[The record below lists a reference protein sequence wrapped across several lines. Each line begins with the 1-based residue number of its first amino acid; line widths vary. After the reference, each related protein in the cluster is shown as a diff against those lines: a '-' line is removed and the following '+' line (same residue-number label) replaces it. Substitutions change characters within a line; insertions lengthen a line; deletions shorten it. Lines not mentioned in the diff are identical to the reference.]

1 MQVAILGAGLAG
13 LSCSFHIG
21 HKNCT
26 VFEKKPYFG
35 GHTATHRID
44 ECLWDEG
51 PHLSFTKIEYV
62 KNLLSST
69 AKVGILE
76 QANDVS
82 NWFRDRWIPHPAQ
95 SNLYAVPKPL
105 ATECLDD
112 FIQSRQTIENDL
124 IPQNYADWL
133 DQAFGKKFAL
143 NFPYAYTRKYWT
155 CEPQMLTAD
164 WVGQRMYRPD
174 PETIKSGY
182 MAPTIKNTHY
192 FAKFRYP
199 EYEGFGGFL
208 TGIAENG
215 NIKLNQELTAIDL
228 ENKKLKFANGDENFY
243 DCLINTM
250 PLPAFISLIPNVPS
264 KVKDAANSLHC
275 SSVLLINVKA
285 DGPSL
290 LDHHW
295 LYVYDEDM
303 LSTRITQIHHL
314 SPNNCP
320 DGSIGIQVEVY
331 ESKLR
336 PFRLSHAEMANIVTK
351 EVAKMG
357 LIHSIESIQ
366 SVHTQYIPYAN
377 VIFTEKR
384 RESQEIILDWLTGYG
399 LTREEDDLDPMTNW
413 DNVSG
418 LKPCTLYNA
427 GRYAQWKY
435 YWTDD
440 CIMRGLQ
447 ISAALSKQLPQ

>member
-1 MQVAILGAGLAG
+1 MQVAILGAGLSG

-21 HKNCT
+21 HKDCT

-35 GHTATHRID
+35 GHTATHCID
-44 ECLWDEG
+44 GCFWDEG
-51 PHLSFTKIEYV
+51 PHLSFTNIEYV
-62 KNLLSST
+62 KNLFSST
-69 AKVGILE
+69 SKVGILE

-82 NWFRDRWIPHPAQ
+82 NWFRDHWVPHPAQ

-112 FIQSRQTIENDL
+112 FIQSRQTTDNNI

-133 DQAFGKKFAL
+133 DQAFGKTFAS

-155 CEPQMLTAD
+155 CEPQALAAD

-182 MAPTIKNTHY
+182 SAPPVKNTHY

-199 EYEGFGGFL
+199 EHEGFAGFL
-208 TGIAENG
+208 TGIAENA
-215 NIKLNQELTAIDL
+215 NIKLNQSLSEIDL
-228 ENKKLKFANGDENFY
+228 ANKKLKFANGDEHSY
-243 DCLINTM
+243 DCLINTI
-250 PLPAFISLIPNVPS
+250 PLPVFISLVPYAPS
-264 KVKDAANSLHC
+264 SVKEAANSLHC
-275 SSVLLINVKA
+275 SSVLLINIKA
-285 DGPSL
+285 SGPSL

-320 DGSIGIQVEVY
+320 NGSIGIQVEVY
-331 ESKLR
+331 ESALK
-336 PFRLSHAEMANIVTK
+336 PFHLSHDEIESIVTR

-357 LIHSIESIQ
+357 LIHSVESIQ
-366 SVHTQYIPYAN
+366 SVHTHYVPYAN

-384 RESQEIILDWLTGYG
+384 RESQEVVLDWLASYG
-399 LTREEDDLDPMTNW
+399 LTREDDDLEPMTDWN
-413 DNVSG
+413 NVPD
-418 LKPCTLYNA
+418 LKPSALYNA

-435 YWTDD
+435 FWTDD

-447 ISAALSKQLPQ
+447 ISAAFAR

>member
-1 MQVAILGAGLAG
+1 MPLQIVASALGLSLNQAECILQKQSYIFQVQVAILGASLAG

-21 HKNCT
+21 QNNFT

-44 ECLWDEG
+44 DCLWDEG

-62 KNLLSST
+62 KNLFSST
-69 AKVGILE
+69 SEIGILE
-76 QANDVS
+76 QVSDVS
-82 NWFRDRWIPHPAQ
+82 KWFQGHWIPHPAK
-95 SNLYAVPKPL
+95 SNLYAAPKLL

-112 FIQSRQTIENDL
+112 FIQSRQNREVNL

-133 DQAFGKKFAL
+133 DQAFGKKFASS
-143 NFPYAYTRKYWT
+143 FPYPYTRKYWT
-155 CEPQMLTAD
+155 CDPQMLTVD
-164 WVGQRMYRPD
+164 WIGQRMFRPD

-182 MAPTIKNTHY
+182 IAPPNKNTYY

-199 EYEGFGGFL
+199 EHEGFAGFL
-208 TGIAENG
+208 TGIAENV
-215 NIKLNQELTAIDL
+215 NFKLNQKLTTIDVA
-228 ENKKLKFANGDENFY
+228 NKKLLFANGDEHYY
-243 DCLINTM
+243 DCLVNTM
-250 PLPAFISLIPNVPS
+250 PLPVFIALIPYAPS
-264 KVKDAANSLHC
+264 SVKEAADSLHC
-275 SSVLLINVKA
+275 SSVLLINIKA
-285 DGPSL
+285 SGPSL

-331 ESKLR
+331 ESKLK
-336 PFRLSHAEMANIVTK
+336 PFHLSHAEMTNIVTK

-357 LIHSIESIQ
+357 LIHSVESIQ
-366 SVHTQYIPYAN
+366 SVHTQYVPYAN

-384 RESQEIILDWLTGYG
+384 RESQEVILD
-399 LTREEDDLDPMTNW
+399 
-413 DNVSG
+413 
-418 LKPCTLYNA
+418 
-427 GRYAQWKY
+427 
-435 YWTDD
+435 
-440 CIMRGLQ
+440 
-447 ISAALSKQLPQ
+447 